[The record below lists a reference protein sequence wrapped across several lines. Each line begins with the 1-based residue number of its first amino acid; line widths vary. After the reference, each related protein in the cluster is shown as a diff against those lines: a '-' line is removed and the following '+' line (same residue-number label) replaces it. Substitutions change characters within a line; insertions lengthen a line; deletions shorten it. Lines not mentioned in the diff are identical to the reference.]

1 MPSKGSTILD
11 FAYFIHEEIGNQAV
25 AGRVNGKF
33 SPLKK
38 ELNHGDVVEILTN
51 KNQRPRRDWL
61 KVVKSGRA
69 KQKIRK
75 ALHYYEKLPVLN
87 WSLKPVIK
95 EEQGILVGSSEFP
108 KSICTL
114 AKCCNPIPGDSIL
127 GMPTKRRVISV
138 HRDDCRLA
146 LREANRLV
154 QVDWKE
160 KFNQKIKFYVL
171 AKERSGVL
179 ADLLHT
185 IAVTGFEVKE
195 AKAKLIGLGNAECS
209 FLVIPRDLTN
219 LKELISRVIK
229 INGIKKIYFE

>member
-1 MPSKGSTILD
+1 
-11 FAYFIHEEIGNQAV
+11 
-25 AGRVNGKF
+25 
-33 SPLKK
+33 
-38 ELNHGDVVEILTN
+38 
-51 KNQRPRRDWL
+51 
-61 KVVKSGRA
+61 
-69 KQKIRK
+69 
-75 ALHYYEKLPVLN
+75 
-87 WSLKPVIK
+87 
-95 EEQGILVGSSEFP
+95 
-108 KSICTL
+108 
-114 AKCCNPIPGDSIL
+114 
-127 GMPTKRRVISV
+127 MPTKRRVISV